1 MLVDLKLLLST
12 FGLLFLAELGDKT
25 QLAVFTL
32 VARHKEPIPIFLGAA
47 LALVLVTA
55 LAAVVGQG
63 VAQVVPDVVL
73 RRGAAGLF
81 VVMGLLIWFRVL

>member
-1 MLVDLKLLLST
+1 MDLKLLLST
-12 FGLLFLAELGDKT
+12 FGLLFLAELEDKT
-25 QLAVFTL
+25 QLAAFTL
-32 VARHKEPIPIFLGAA
+32 VARHQQPIPTFLGAA

-63 VAQVVPDVVL
+63 VAQVVPDVLL
-73 RRGAAGLF
+73 RRRAGALF